1 MKIRRHYFFSGRVQG
16 VGFRYRARYLAEGFS
31 LTGWVRNLPDERVEM
46 EVQGEEPL
54 IDRMISMLEYGHYI
68 EMTGID
74 ARQLPLEEEESGF
87 HVRGW

>member
-1 MKIRRHYFFSGRVQG
+1 MKIRRHYFFSGRVRG

-68 EMTGID
+68 EIMVMEVK
-74 ARQLPLEEEESGF
+74 QLPLEEEERRL
-87 HVRGW
+87 HVRG